1 MIHIVK
7 VFSLVNEAEVE
18 MFFWKPLAFLC
29 NPTDVDNLISDSFAF
44 SKSSFYIWKFSIHIL
59 LKPSWKDFKYYLAN
73 MWNECNCAV
82 V

>member
-44 SKSSFYIWKFSIHIL
+44 SGFKL
-59 LKPSWKDFKYYLAN
+59 LHMKVLDSHTVEA
-73 MWNECNCAV
+73 
-82 V
+82 